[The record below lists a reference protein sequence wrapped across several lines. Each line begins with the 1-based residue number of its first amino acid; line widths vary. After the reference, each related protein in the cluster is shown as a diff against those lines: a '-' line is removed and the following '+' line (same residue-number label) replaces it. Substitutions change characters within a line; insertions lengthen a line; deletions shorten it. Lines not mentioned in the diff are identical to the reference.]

1 MDGFAICQSC
11 AGSLAAHL
19 PVPGYARQ
27 RPAGCCVL
35 CQSFACLRHGQ
46 RERGSQ
52 QFRCI
57 ECIPAVLL
65 YNAVAGSGSENELAK
80 AIIARRQNEGR
91 AAFEIRDPN
100 SFLEEH
106 ELVREQSRET
116 LSAFHHRSEF
126 DLFRAELVQ
135 PGLEKAVRDLRRMQ
149 FRLESTPQ
157 RDILKVAASYLA
169 FMYPIEC
176 QTALP
181 ADMEVLRR
189 SFFSSPAGTL
199 DPVDNLPLLVI

>member
-1 MDGFAICQSC
+1 MDSFAICQSC
-11 AGSLAAHL
+11 ARSLAAHL

-65 YNAVAGSGSENELAK
+65 YNAVACSGSENELAK
-80 AIIARRQNEGR
+80 AIIARRQNER
-91 AAFEIRDPN
+91 RPTVEISDPN

-106 ELVREQSRET
+106 KLVREESGET
-116 LSAFHHRSEF
+116 LSEFHNGLEF

-135 PGLEKAVRDLRRMQ
+135 PGLEKAVRDLRRIQ
-149 FRLESTPQ
+149 FRLESTQQ
-157 RDILKVAASYLA
+157 RDLLKVAASYLA
-169 FMYPIEC
+169 FMYPIDC
-176 QTALP
+176 QNDLP

-189 SFFSSPAGTL
+189 SCFSPASTL
-199 DPVDNLPLLVI
+199 DPVDSLLVI